1 MSVLSR
7 PELMKL
13 SIYIKEISLFEKL
26 SMKIIQ
32 AVKGFLTTIRSYA
45 VSSSRWRL
53 AAAFILGMVLTAA
66 AAQTLVFAN
75 ELIHREAIVPA
86 PQNTP
91 NLYEPGFFPD
101 KTPAEYRITELVYA
115 FSGEALISS

>member
-1 MSVLSR
+1 
-7 PELMKL
+7 MKL
-13 SIYIKEISLFEKL
+13 SIYIKEISLFGKL

-32 AVKGFLTTIRSYA
+32 AVRGFLTTIRSYT

-53 AAAFILGMVLTAA
+53 AAAFISGMVLTAA
-66 AAQTLVFAN
+66 AAQALVFAD
-75 ELIHREAIVPA
+75 ELTHREAIVPV

-91 NLYEPGFFPD
+91 NLYEPGTFPD
-101 KTPAEYRITELVYA
+101 KNPAQYRITELVYA

>member
-7 PELMKL
+7 PGLMKL
-13 SIYIKEISLFEKL
+13 SIYIKEISLFGKL

-32 AVKGFLTTIRSYA
+32 AVRGFLTTIRSYT

-53 AAAFILGMVLTAA
+53 AAVFISGMVLTAA
-66 AAQTLVFAN
+66 AAQALVFAD
-75 ELIHREAIVPA
+75 ELTHPIVPV

-91 NLYEPGFFPD
+91 NLYEPGTFPD
-101 KTPAEYRITELVYA
+101 KNPAQYRITELVYA